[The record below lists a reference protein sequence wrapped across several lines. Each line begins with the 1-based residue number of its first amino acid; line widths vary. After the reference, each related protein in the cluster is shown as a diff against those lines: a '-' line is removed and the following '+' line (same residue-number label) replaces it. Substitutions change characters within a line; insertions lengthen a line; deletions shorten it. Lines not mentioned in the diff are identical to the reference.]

1 MAVPLDSG
9 PCNSARGP
17 KEDLVVERFTHTY
30 GDASQNRIP
39 FFCSRQL
46 AFLKDIGMVSDL
58 RFYRH
63 ADPTNRR
70 NSGRSS
76 QDTFWQGLSRFSI
89 HSGNRPLDAHPY
101 PILGCCSGQK
111 KGEQDATVLPNPP
124 LRKRNLLPPLL
135 TGS

>member
-1 MAVPLDSG
+1 M
-9 PCNSARGP
+9 
-17 KEDLVVERFTHTY
+17 ERFTHTY
-30 GDASQNRIP
+30 GGASQNRIP

-58 RFYRH
+58 RGLKTVIRWVGGEFSRH

-70 NSGRSS
+70 NSGPSS
-76 QDTFWQGLSRFSI
+76 QDTIWQGLSRFSI

-135 TGS
+135 TDS